1 MPDAT
6 PPQRAASTQS
16 RRPRPVERP
25 FYGLIDSVLVADPAD
40 FVFEGSVS
48 YGHAQWIWTWLA
60 RDIAP
65 DLIDRTE
72 VDEAQARDLFAANL
86 PEILA
91 RARGVYADA
100 AYDPELTR
108 RAIVQLNGEE
118 VWSRVPSVLAALKS
132 RLLLE
137 KAQEFG
143 RAINA
148 MADDAA
154 LAAALP
160 SIPKTDSVVHAMFLH
175 AMVGQVTAPH
185 RLITAAIKITNA
197 ATDAALQRA
206 GFTPLIEAM
215 LAHAQAQIPVVQ
227 PNGPFADVD
236 LICRAIDRFH
246 KLMRAVGGYIELT
259 RMGRWAS
266 ISASLTTQISAQIE
280 PRLQHV
286 MPDINLAMRRR
297 EGADRVDSEQLLSA
311 LNGCFLLATVRECRD
326 SLAVNTTFE
335 QAWAQVGQVLEVHVQ
350 RYLDLYRAHPHD
362 RGIGQRLEAAIKMAE
377 LRYNAEYA
385 DVLRKARESVERRVS

>member
-1 MPDAT
+1 MPDAST
-6 PPQRAASTQS
+6 PQRAAPTQS

-25 FYGLIDSVLVADPAD
+25 FYGLIDSIIVADPAD
-40 FVFEGSVS
+40 FVFEGSIS
-48 YGHAQWIWTWLA
+48 HTHAQAIWTWLA
-60 RDIAP
+60 RDVAP
-65 DLIDRTE
+65 DLIDRSGA
-72 VDEAQARDLFAANL
+72 DEDESRAQFELRL
-86 PEILA
+86 PDVLI

-118 VWSRVPSVLAALKS
+118 VWARVPAMLMALKS

-143 RAINA
+143 RVINA

-154 LAAALP
+154 LVAALP
-160 SIPKTDSVVHAMFLH
+160 SIPRTDPQIHAMFLH

-185 RLITAAIKITNA
+185 RLIVAAIKITNA

-227 PNGPFADVD
+227 QIGPFADVD
-236 LICRAIDRFH
+236 LICRALDRFH

-266 ISASLTTQISAQIE
+266 ISASLTTEISAQLA

-286 MPDINLAMRRR
+286 MPDINLSMRRR
-297 EGADRVDSEQLLSA
+297 EGADRVDSEQLLAA

-326 SLAVNTTFE
+326 SLAVNTVFE
-335 QAWAQVGQVLEVHVQ
+335 QTWAQVGQALEVHVQ
-350 RYLDLYRAHPHD
+350 RYLDLYRQHPQD
-362 RGIGQRLEAAIKMAE
+362 RGIGARLEAAIKMAE
-377 LRYNAEYA
+377 LRFNTEYA
-385 DVLRKARESVERRVS
+385 DVLRRARESVERRVS